1 MKNLAQILAVFIV
14 FALNTLNLSAN
25 AQNFAKNDENLSAQN
40 FVKIDALLAKNAK
53 IDAEIKDNILFIRYS
68 NFNAFL
74 NTQNEAKK
82 LEKKIKSLSKND
94 ENLAELNRR
103 FFAIKKQ
110 LEILKE
116 FEISPF
122 TTMIEPAIIPDTNIN
137 GVIEAIS
144 GFSLIKKL
152 NSQLDDYSARVSSL
166 ENLITKFEEKEQIF
180 MQVCKL
186 SQNDQNSQKLDEI
199 RRYLSEFRSAYDLMT
214 SSKSV
219 YERQINDS
227 INLVKSNIAKELKS
241 TFNVVLTI
249 CVVSL
254 VSFLIKFG
262 VKKYIVQMDKVYSV
276 NKFINFINVTLIILI
291 LLFAYIENFSY
302 VITLLGFVS
311 AGLAIA
317 MKDMFMSMLGWGVIM
332 VGGSY
337 HVGDRIKVRKDGEN
351 IVGDI
356 IDISILRITL
366 FEDITLETYKNNRR
380 AGRIIF
386 VPNNYIFTD
395 MMANYTHYGMKTIW
409 DGIDVVISFDSNHQ
423 KAINLIKNIA
433 RKYSK
438 GYTDIAKIQMNALR
452 AQYSIKNPNVE
463 PRIFSFFEPYGISI
477 SVWYMANA
485 YTLLTLRSKIS
496 FEIIEELKKQ
506 SDIRIAYP
514 TQSLY
519 FEKKYPFD
527 FTSPPVE
534 SAE

>member
-1 MKNLAQILAVFIV
+1 MKSLFKFIIIFVCVCLANAINLAQ
-14 FALNTLNLSAN
+14 
-25 AQNFAKNDENLSAQN
+25 NDEHLSRQDLDLINNL
-40 FVKIDALLAKNAK
+40 LTKNAK
-53 IDAEIKDNILFIRYS
+53 IDADIKDNILFIKYS
-68 NFNAFL
+68 NFNAYQ

-94 ENLAELNRR
+94 EKLSELNRR

-122 TTMIEPAIIPDTNIN
+122 TTMIEPPIIADASIN
-137 GVIEAIS
+137 GLIEAIS
-144 GFSLIKKL
+144 GFSLIRRL
-152 NSQLDDYSARVSSL
+152 NSQLNDYSAKISSL
-166 ENLITKFEEKEQIF
+166 ENLITKFEEKEQLFAEI
-180 MQVCKL
+180 CKL
-186 SQNDQNSQKLDEI
+186 SNNAQNAEKLAQI
-199 RRYLSEFRSAYDLMT
+199 RRYLGEFRSAFELMA
-214 SSKSV
+214 SSKSI
-219 YERQINDS
+219 YERQISDS
-227 INLVKSNIAKELKS
+227 INLIKNNIAKELKS
-241 TFNVVLTI
+241 TFNVALSIFAVI
-249 CVVSL
+249 F

-262 VKKYIVQMDKVYSV
+262 VKKYVVLMDKVYTI

-291 LLFAYIENFSY
+291 LLFAYIENVSY
-302 VITLLGFVS
+302 MITLLGFVS

-317 MKDMFMSMLGWGVIM
+317 MKDMFMSMLGWAAIM
-332 VGGSY
+332 VGGTY

-380 AGRIIF
+380 AGRIVF

-395 MMANYTHYGMKTIW
+395 MIANYTHYGMKTIW
-409 DGIDVVISFDSNHQ
+409 DGIDIVISFDSNHQ
-423 KAINLIKNIA
+423 KAMYIIKNIA

-438 GYTDIAKIQMNALR
+438 GYTDIAKKQMNALR

-485 YTLLTLRSKIS
+485 YTLLTLRSTIS
-496 FEIIEELKKQ
+496 YEIIEELKKQ
-506 SDIRIAYP
+506 NDIRIAYP
-514 TQSLY
+514 TQSLH
-519 FEKKYPFD
+519 FDKKYPFN
-527 FTSPPVE
+527 FTPWDE
-534 SAE
+534 K